1 MHRRESANNEAQG
14 KRNHPLLGST
24 RKENH
29 MHHHEINIISSQ
41 IIAVWV
47 IWTMSGSLGAWT
59 LGNSMEPSANVPFQ
73 VPSARTLTFEA
84 LGLIG
89 INNCYEWLFPP
100 RNTSIL
106 TQKGGPLREFFG
118 QRLF

>member
-89 INNCYEWLFPP
+89 ID
-100 RNTSIL
+100 II
-106 TQKGGPLREFFG
+106 
-118 QRLF
+118 